1 MRGALALTWVAAGA
15 PSGSRPP
22 LLLDTAALERTE
34 GHPLGL
40 VREGD
45 ISWCRSGEER
55 RLQKVEGES
64 EKLAERAAA
73 LLACAASVGGGGI
86 GLAPLCCSATGG
98 TPLAAPSVAH
108 PLATVSEDEAGGP
121 HGTLA
126 ATALARA
133 PPAAAELAPQYAV
146 FEGLDEAPAATRYD
160 RAPSSSVASK
170 GGSVTGEEQAEEG
183 PEIAGRW
190 KDRIEGSSSSSAPGS
205 LACREA
211 LSWSWLAMGLAAC
224 EVEASARTSRPAQS
238 AFDATNAVRSGGA
251 AAFARLPMGP
261 IALAQATTALASV
274 VAAAMAAAIGI
285 EA

>member
-1 MRGALALTWVAAGA
+1 
-15 PSGSRPP
+15 

-98 TPLAAPSVAH
+98 TPLAAPSVAY

-146 FEGLDEAPAATRYD
+146 FEGLDE
-160 RAPSSSVASK
+160 
-170 GGSVTGEEQAEEG
+170 
-183 PEIAGRW
+183 
-190 KDRIEGSSSSSAPGS
+190 APGS